1 MGFYY
6 HPVRVIVVQSVFFN
20 APAGFKPEERYDLK
34 GSWVGRKTT
43 LPQKEKLPWKSKDG
57 FGFKGVRKDLDVKGP
72 FLIDEARG
80 QVIAAAL
87 NNDSDFLKRHQIM
100 DYSLL
105 VGVSKTVHPISGT
118 GQQPSR
124 HLPSVHATRVIG
136 PEIYCMGIIDVLQRF
151 NFRKRC
157 EYLLKSYLLR
167 QGTGISCVPAADY
180 ATRFC
185 DNIVGPMIAGKYQ
198 EDDDD
203 LMSESSDG
211 SDKSELELKPL
222 E

>member
-105 VGVSKTVHPISGT
+105 VGVSKTVHPIGGT
-118 GQQPSR
+118 GQQAFK
-124 HLPSVHATRVIG
+124 HLSFVLATRVIG
-136 PEIYCMGIIDVLQRF
+136 PEIYCMGIIDVLQKF
-151 NFRKRC
+151 IFRKRL
-157 EYLLKSYLLR
+157 EYLLKRYVFR
-167 QGTGISCVPAADY
+167 QGMGISCVPAADY
-180 ATRFC
+180 AKRFC
-185 DNIVGPMIAGKYQ
+185 ANIVEPMIAGRYQ
-198 EDDDD
+198 EDGDE
-203 LMSESSDG
+203 LSSDS
-211 SDKSELELKPL
+211 SDES
-222 E
+222 